1 MSDINE
7 ENKNEGVVENT
18 EAEEVVEGAVETE
31 ESVEPAESE
40 EPPKNPKINY
50 DDFAKVEITIGEI
63 KSAEKVAGADR
74 LLRLEVDFGDHQR
87 QIVSGI
93 AEYYEDPADLIGTKC
108 PFVTNLEPRT
118 IRGLESDGMIMAALD
133 REQGIFSLPKVD
145 ESIPAGTKL
154 S

>member
-1 MSDINE
+1 MSE
-7 ENKNEGVVENT
+7 
-18 EAEEVVEGAVETE
+18 EAEQ
-31 ESVEPAESE
+31 
-40 EPPKNPKINY
+40 KKIQY

-74 LLRLEVDFGDHQR
+74 LLRLEVDFGDHVR

-93 AEYYEDPADLIGTKC
+93 AEYYESPEDVVGIKC

-118 IRGLESDGMIMAALD
+118 IKGVESNGMIMAALD
-133 REQGIFSLPKVD
+133 REAGVFSLPTVD
-145 ESIPAGTKL
+145 ASIPAGTKI